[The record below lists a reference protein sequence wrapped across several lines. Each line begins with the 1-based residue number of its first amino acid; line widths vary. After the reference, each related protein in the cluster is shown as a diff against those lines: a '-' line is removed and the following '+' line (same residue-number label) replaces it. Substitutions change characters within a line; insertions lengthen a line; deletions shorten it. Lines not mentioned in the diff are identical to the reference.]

1 MVEISELDWKFSIRM
16 NKKLLA
22 EIIRLNSKK
31 VPFCTVSKI
40 EEDQVE
46 IVPLNHNDK
55 SDIQELIMKA
65 LDEDK
70 LIVVEYEGN
79 ETIINPYNT
88 PLNLIIVGAV
98 HISQYL
104 SKIAKLMDFDVT
116 IIDPREAFASKERFP
131 NDKVINSWPEDC
143 FSELNIDNR
152 TAIVTLTHEPN
163 LDDPAITFA
172 IKSSCFYIGAL
183 GSKKT
188 HKNRIE
194 RLVSLGFSDDEIR
207 RVNGPIGLPIN
218 ASKPNEI
225 AISIMAEIIAALR
238 HNNFLDSEI
247 RHDWKLR

>member
-1 MVEISELDWKFSIRM
+1 M
-16 NKKLLA
+16 NNKLLA
-22 EIIRLNSKK
+22 EIIKLNKEK

-40 EEDQVE
+40 EEEQVK
-46 IVPLNHNDK
+46 IVPLNHNEK
-55 SDIQELIMKA
+55 SGMQELVIKA
-65 LDEDK
+65 LKEDK
-70 LIVVEYEGN
+70 LIVVEYKGN
-79 ETIINPYNT
+79 EVIINPYNT

-131 NDKVINSWPEDC
+131 NDKVFNSWPEDC

-172 IKSSCFYIGAL
+172 LKSPCFYIGAL

-194 RLVSLGFSDDEIR
+194 RLVSLGFSDSQIR

-238 HNNFLDSEI
+238 QKNFLKSEI
-247 RHDWKLR
+247 RDDWKLR